1 MLRLVRFSI
10 LVVVIF
16 APLYISSCV
25 PKSGSEFVHYCL
37 LTENPEEAI
46 RTVSL
51 ASGEVYHLKPFSFG
65 NRDLQFSKQPE
76 AGTDE
81 VWLQFRYI
89 DSADGFVEE
98 NQGRQLAVVLPEINQ
113 VIIGKIK
120 SVTPDGLSFFR
131 KKLTD
136 VEKKALGGWGLGP
149 SGQSTIEYSLV
160 QEEPT
165 ENTRTIQDLAGESV
179 HIEPA
184 SYTAKNQISGGYHGF
199 AENLLLYTSDFLK
212 SEDAG
217 VTSMEGFLKQNNG
230 RTMAV
235 VNGDVVVMKFRVRL
249 HDPGSMILEGISQA
263 EFDLWKN
270 ELR

>member
-1 MLRLVRFSI
+1 V
-10 LVVVIF
+10 
-16 APLYISSCV
+16 A
-25 PKSGSEFVHYCL
+25 KSGSEFVHYCL
-37 LTENPEEAI
+37 LTENPEEAT

-65 NRDLQFSKQPE
+65 NRDLHLSKQPE

-81 VWLQFRYI
+81 VLLQFRYLE
-89 DSADGFVEE
+89 STDGFVEE
-98 NQGRQLAVVLPEINQ
+98 NLGRQLAVVLPGINQ

-120 SVTPDGLSFFR
+120 SVAPDGLSFFR
-131 KKLTD
+131 KEITGA
-136 VEKKALGGWGLGP
+136 EKKALGGWGLGP
-149 SGQSTIEYSLV
+149 GGRSPIQYSLV
-160 QEEPT
+160 QDEPT

-184 SYTAKNQISGGYHGF
+184 SYTAKNQYSGGHHGF

-212 SEDAG
+212 SEDPG

-249 HDPGSMILEGISQA
+249 HEPGSMILEGISPA
-263 EFDLWKN
+263 EFNLWKN